1 MTAAQ
6 TNMLARARAQA
17 AAEMLAAERRRV
29 MGAKAAAAAAAEAA
43 RAAAEAAGAAPALSG
58 AEAVKLAARLRRGM
72 RKAQAAFEEK
82 KLALVYA
89 QENHRGA
96 GDDGAFYK
104 TEADFKR
111 LEAAHAAKMKQ
122 QQARLGRAL
131 DVVHAAQM
139 QR

>member
-1 MTAAQ
+1 MG
-6 TNMLARARAQA
+6 AQA
-17 AAEMLAAERRRV
+17 AAT
-29 MGAKAAAAAAAEAA
+29 AAAAEAA
-43 RAAAEAAGAAPALSG
+43 RAAAEAAGAASALSG

-122 QQARLGRAL
+122 QQAHLGRAL